1 MHSDSGRF
9 FPVQKVQLMS
19 KSLAKKVEVDDSKN
33 DLAAKKA
40 SQLPMPRGYKILI
53 ALPERVEKT
62 EGGIIKSARSLQEEE
77 VGSIVGMVLEL
88 GADAYTDPLRFPSGA
103 WCSQGDWIVMRSYSG
118 TRIKVHGKEF
128 RLINDDSVEAVV
140 EDPRGIS
147 KA

>member
-9 FPVQKVQLMS
+9 LPVQKVYLMS
-19 KSLAKKVEVDDSKN
+19 KSLAKKVEVDDSKD

-53 ALPERVEKT
+53 ALPEREEKT
-62 EGGIIKSARSLQEEE
+62 EGGIIKSAKSLQEEE

-88 GADAYTDPLRFPSGA
+88 GPDAYSDPRRFPSGA

-140 EDPRGIS
+140 QDPRGIS